1 MSSYLLAFMGIGF
14 PEMMILAVII
24 LVLFGSA
31 RLPKL
36 MRSVGQSVGEFQQGM
51 KDKPLERKFDES
63 DQDKIEN

>member
-1 MSSYLLAFMGIGF
+1 MNSYLLAFMGIGI
-14 PEMMILAVII
+14 PEMLIMAVII

-51 KDKPLERKFDES
+51 KDKPLERKHDEVE
-63 DQDKIEN
+63 QEKIEN

>member
-1 MSSYLLAFMGIGF
+1 MISNLLAFGMPGV
-14 PEMMILAVII
+14 PEMMILVVIL

-51 KDKPLERKFDES
+51 KDKPIERQHDEEPE
-63 DQDKIEN
+63 KIES

>member
-1 MSSYLLAFMGIGF
+1 MNSYLLAFMGIGF

-51 KDKPLERKFDES
+51 KDKPVERQYDES
-63 DQDKIEN
+63 EQEKIEN